1 MSPELFIALV
11 FVGPGVATF
20 GLECLM
26 FRLTRHRFWPLRL
39 LPVALLAYPAAR
51 VWEAWRYGGPFSPLT
66 LLSWEI
72 VALSMVLG
80 LVLGS
85 LVGFLWAKR
94 S

>member
-1 MSPELFIALV
+1 MSPELFISLV
-11 FVGPGVATF
+11 FVGPGVAAF

-39 LPVALLAYPAAR
+39 LPVALLALPAAR
-51 VWEAWRYGGPFSPLT
+51 VWEAWRYGGPFSPLA

>member
-1 MSPELFIALV
+1 MSAELFIALV
-11 FVGPGVATF
+11 FVGPGVAAF

-39 LPVALLAYPAAR
+39 LPVALLALPAAR
-51 VWEAWRYGGPFSPLT
+51 VWEAWRYGGTFRQLT

>member
-1 MSPELFIALV
+1 MSAELFIALV
-11 FVGPGVATF
+11 FVGPGVAAF

-39 LPVALLAYPAAR
+39 LPVVLLALPAAR
-51 VWEAWRYGGPFSPLT
+51 VWEAWRYGGTFRQLT

>member
-11 FVGPGVATF
+11 FVGPGVAAF

-26 FRLTRHRFWPLRL
+26 FHLTRHRFWPLRL
-39 LPVALLAYPAAR
+39 LPVALLALPAAR
-51 VWEAWRYGGPFSPLT
+51 VWEAWRYGGTFRQLT

-80 LVLGS
+80 LVPGS

>member
-1 MSPELFIALV
+1 MSAELFIALV
-11 FVGPGVATF
+11 FVGPGVVAF
-20 GLECLM
+20 GLECLI

-39 LPVALLAYPAAR
+39 LPVALLGLPAAR
-51 VWEAWRYGGPFSPLT
+51 LWEAWRYGGTFRQLT
-66 LLSWEI
+66 LLSWEL
-72 VALSMVLG
+72 VTLSIVLG

>member
-1 MSPELFIALV
+1 MSAELFIALV
-11 FVGPGVATF
+11 FVGPGVAAF

-26 FRLTRHRFWPLRL
+26 FHLTRHRFWPLRL
-39 LPVALLAYPAAR
+39 LPVALLALPAAR
-51 VWEAWRYGGPFSPLT
+51 VWEAWRYGGTFRQLT

>member
-1 MSPELFIALV
+1 MSAELFIALV
-11 FVGPGVATF
+11 FVGPGVAAF

-26 FRLTRHRFWPLRL
+26 FHLTRHRFWPLRL
-39 LPVALLAYPAAR
+39 LPVVLLALPAAR
-51 VWEAWRYGGPFSPLT
+51 VWEAWRYGGPFRQLT

>member
-11 FVGPGVATF
+11 FVGPGVAAF

-39 LPVALLAYPAAR
+39 LPAALLALPAAR
-51 VWEAWRYGGPFSPLT
+51 VWDAWRYRGLFWRLA
-66 LLSWEI
+66 LMSWEI
-72 VALSMVLG
+72 VTLSMVLG
-80 LVLGS
+80 LLLGGW
-85 LVGFLWAKR
+85 VGFLWAKQ

>member
-11 FVGPGVATF
+11 FAGPGVAAF

-26 FRLTRHRFWPLRL
+26 FRLTRHRFWSLRL
-39 LPVALLAYPAAR
+39 LPVALLALPAAR
-51 VWEAWRYGGPFSPLT
+51 VWEAWRYGGPFRQLT

-72 VALSMVLG
+72 VTLSMVLG

>member
-11 FVGPGVATF
+11 FVGPGVAAF

-39 LPVALLAYPAAR
+39 LPVVLLALPAAR
-51 VWEAWRYGGPFSPLT
+51 VWEAWRYGGTFRQLT

-80 LVLGS
+80 LLLGS